1 MGVAPGSG
9 SGRNGEESA
18 TDCWSANAVTVSRT
32 SMRFSW
38 SRNYSRGPMRNGHDG
53 QHRIDAGNTGEST
66 RVGDVQA
73 SYTQDAV
80 FGIHDRRLGARAHAA
95 GRHLMEGDEQQ
106 LVRAPARR
114 VDPRQPVLASASAAG
129 PVVDGASERQPDLAC
144 ARGLEQLRPSGDGAP
159 QMRAVVA
166 REAIIDDR
174 GAVAIHADLPPPKT
188 VSRSEER
195 RVGKECF

>member
-53 QHRIDAGNTGEST
+53 QHRIDAGSTWEST

-73 SYTQDAV
+73 SYTPDPV

-95 GRHLMEGDEQQ
+95 GRHLMKRDEQQ
-106 LVRAPARR
+106 LVRTPARGI
-114 VDPRQPVLASASAAG
+114 DAPEPVLARA
-129 PVVDGASERQPDLAC
+129 PP
-144 ARGLEQLRPSGDGAP
+144 RGLEQLRRCGDGTP
-159 QMRAVVA
+159 QVRTVIA
-166 REAIIDDR
+166 RQMIIDHR

-188 VSRSEER
+188 VS
-195 RVGKECF
+195 